1 MGHCQ
6 NAQMPNHRL
15 SSHTPSLKRCA
26 QGLRSAGLGLILW
39 PGLLWAQSPPSPSGT
54 MLDAPAPA
62 LPTASPIV
70 LPTASPT
77 AVVPTGSPTDLGQVE
92 VRSNRNNDTE
102 ARRESS
108 ASKIVIG
115 REEIEKQ
122 GDSTLGEVLRRL
134 PGVTVQGAPGRGG
147 GIRMRG
153 LGGGFTQI
161 LLDGERIPPGF
172 SIDTL
177 TPEQVER
184 IEIMRA
190 PTAETGARA
199 IAGTINIVL
208 REGRKANP
216 DDLKITRSQERGEG
230 STQLSWVHNLK
241 TEPLGGTL
249 SLSLMDQYRP
259 DEGTTVTTSNV
270 REDSV
275 RQSESL
281 AHRQALHASARLQW
295 KGEQGRSLTLTP
307 FVVYSD
313 NRSPGQIEVR
323 QTEGALRSDSAQTL
337 NKSRF
342 AMARL
347 NGQWAQR
354 LSADDRLELR
364 FGLGQS
370 HYDYRLD
377 QTGAA
382 DVLLFNGFE
391 TQNFVDRSGS
401 LNGKWTRAMD
411 NGHQIVSGLE
421 LEGVRRSEEGNTAVD
436 DDSGDIKARTL
447 RWAAYAQDEFK
458 INAHWSAYV
467 GLRYESILTE
477 GTDALGLKS
486 NHSSVWTPLL
496 HALWKPDPA
505 KRDQVRMSL
514 TRSYRTPSLY
524 NLVARPVPSREANS
538 PTRPDRVGNPDLRPE
553 LATGID
559 LAFERY
565 LPSGGVLSA
574 GVFHRQITDLI
585 RYAVAQQSG
594 LYWAP
599 GQDRWVSSPTNLG
612 DAITQGIELEA
623 KFRWDQWQAG
633 ALPVDIRSNLSLFRS
648 KVKQVPGPNNRLD
661 QQPSMTANLGADY
674 RLRSRPLTVGGNLN
688 WNPDYDTRRS
698 EQQWA
703 YQGTKRVLDVYGQW
717 RFSSATALRLTVS
730 NLTPRDY
737 LTSSTFSGFGVN
749 ETSRST
755 SPSWRNVQL
764 RLEMKI

>member
-1 MGHCQ
+1 MRSFHPHTLHPLTHSLLLAGVVLSWATDSAW
-6 NAQMPNHRL
+6 AQTPA
-15 SSHTPSLKRCA
+15 SATPSA
-26 QGLRSAGLGLILW
+26 
-39 PGLLWAQSPPSPSGT
+39 
-54 MLDAPAPA
+54 
-62 LPTASPIV
+62 ASP
-70 LPTASPT
+70 AS
-77 AVVPTGSPTDLGQVE
+77 ADLGQVE
-92 VRSNRNNDTE
+92 IRSNRNNDTE
-102 ARRESS
+102 VRRESS
-108 ASKIVIG
+108 AAKIVIG

-122 GDSTLGEVLRRL
+122 GDATLGEVLKRL

-147 GIRMRG
+147 AIRMRG
-153 LGGGFTQI
+153 LGGGYTQI
-161 LLDGERIPPGF
+161 LLDGERVPPGF
-172 SIDTL
+172 SIDSL
-177 TPEQVER
+177 TPEQVEK

-208 REGRKANP
+208 REGQKANP
-216 DDLKITRSQERGEG
+216 DDLKITRSQEHGEG
-230 STQLSWVHNLK
+230 STVLNWVHNLK
-241 TEPLGGTL
+241 TQPLNGTVT
-249 SLSLMDQYRP
+249 LSLMDQYRP
-259 DEGTTVTTSNV
+259 DESTSAITSDPGVDRIRFN
-270 REDSV
+270 ESV
-275 RQSESL
+275 GR
-281 AHRQALHASARLQW
+281 RKALHGNARLQW
-295 KGEQGRSLTLTP
+295 KGEQGRTLTLTP

-313 NRSPGQIEVR
+313 YTSPGQVQIRE
-323 QTEGALRSDSAQTL
+323 TEGGLRSDSAQTL
-337 NKSRF
+337 NQSIF

-354 LSADDRLELR
+354 LSADDRLEVR

-370 HYDYRLD
+370 RYDFRLD

-421 LEGVRRSEEGNTAVD
+421 FEGVRRVEEANAAVD
-436 DDSGDIKARTL
+436 EDGGDIRARTM

-458 INAHWSAYV
+458 INANWSAYT

-477 GTDALGLKS
+477 GTSEQGLKS
-486 NHSSVWTPLL
+486 NTSSVWTPLL

-514 TRSYRTPSLY
+514 TRSYKTPTLY

-553 LATGID
+553 MATGID
-559 LAFERY
+559 VAFERY
-565 LPSGGVLSA
+565 LPGGGVLSA
-574 GVFHRQITDLI
+574 NVFHRQITDLI
-585 RYAVAQQSG
+585 RYTVAQQNSPS
-594 LYWAP
+594 WAP
-599 GQDRWVSSPTNLG
+599 GQDRWVSSPINLG
-612 DAITQGIELEA
+612 DATTQGIELEA
-623 KFRWDQWQAG
+623 KFRLNQVLAAAW
-633 ALPVDIRSNLSLFRS
+633 PVDIRSNLSLFSSR
-648 KVKQVPGPNNRLD
+648 VKQVPGPDNRLD
-661 QQPSMTANLGADY
+661 QQPGMTANFGADY
-674 RLRSRPLTVGGNLN
+674 RVRSIPLTLGGNLN

-717 RFSSATALRLTVS
+717 RFSAATALRLTVS

-737 LTSSTFSGFGVN
+737 LTSSTYSGNGVS
-749 ETSRST
+749 ETSQNS
-755 SPSWRNVQL
+755 SPNWRNVQL

>member
-1 MGHCQ
+1 MHS
-6 NAQMPNHRL
+6 PHLISTLRPL
-15 SSHTPSLKRCA
+15 THSL
-26 QGLRSAGLGLILW
+26 LLAGVALY
-39 PGLLWAQSPPSPSGT
+39 LLPTWARAQSPAASTTSVA
-54 MLDAPAPA
+54 APAA
-62 LPTASPIV
+62 A
-70 LPTASPT
+70 
-77 AVVPTGSPTDLGQVE
+77 PTDLGQVE
-92 VRSNRNNDTE
+92 IRSNRNNDTE
-102 ARRESS
+102 VRRESS

-122 GDSTLGEVLRRL
+122 GDSTLGEVLKRL

-147 GIRMRG
+147 AIRMRG
-153 LGGGFTQI
+153 LGGGYTQI
-161 LLDGERIPPGF
+161 LLDGERVPPGF
-172 SIDTL
+172 SIDSL
-177 TPEQVER
+177 TPEQVEK

-208 REGRKANP
+208 REGQKANP
-216 DDLKITRSQERGEG
+216 DDLKITRSQEHGEG
-230 STQLSWVHNLK
+230 STMLSWVHNLK
-241 TEPLGGTL
+241 TQPLSGTVT
-249 SLSLMDQYRP
+249 LSLMDQYRP
-259 DEGTTVTTSNV
+259 DESTSVITSDPGVDRIRFN
-270 REDSV
+270 
-275 RQSESL
+275 ESL
-281 AHRQALHASARLQW
+281 GHRKAMPGSARLQW
-295 KGEQGRSLTLTP
+295 KGEQGRTLTLTP

-313 NRSPGQIEVR
+313 YASPGQLQIRE
-323 QTEGALRSDSAQTL
+323 TEGGLRSDSAQTL
-337 NKSRF
+337 NQSIF

-347 NGQWAQR
+347 NGQWTQR
-354 LSADDRLELR
+354 LSADDRLEVR

-370 HYDYRLD
+370 RYDFRLD

-421 LEGVRRSEEGNTAVD
+421 LEGVRRVEEANAAVD
-436 DDSGDIKARTL
+436 EDGGDIRARTF

-458 INAHWSAYV
+458 INANWSAYT

-477 GTDALGLKS
+477 GTSEQGLKS
-486 NHSSVWTPLL
+486 NNSSVWTPLL

-514 TRSYRTPSLY
+514 TRSYKTPTLY

-553 LATGID
+553 MATGID
-559 LAFERY
+559 VAFERY
-565 LPSGGVLSA
+565 LPGGGVLSA
-574 GVFHRQITDLI
+574 NVFHRQISDLI
-585 RYAVAQQSG
+585 RYTVAQQSSPS
-594 LYWAP
+594 WAP
-599 GQDRWVSSPTNLG
+599 GQDRWVSSPVNLG
-612 DAITQGIELEA
+612 DATTQGIELEA
-623 KFRWDQWQAG
+623 KFRLDQVRAG
-633 ALPVDIRSNLSLFRS
+633 ALPVDIRSNLSLFSSR
-648 KVKQVPGPNNRLD
+648 VKQVPGPDNRLD
-661 QQPSMTANLGADY
+661 QQPGMTANLGADY
-674 RLRSRPLTVGGNLN
+674 RVRSVPLTVGGNFN

-717 RFSSATALRLTVS
+717 RFSAATALRLTVS
-730 NLTPRDY
+730 NLTARDY
-737 LTSSTFSGFGVN
+737 LTSSTYSGNGVS
-749 ETSRST
+749 EMSRNT